1 MKGLMKLRTL
11 MDRAFDE
18 VWFCIVSPDGEEHL
32 VWSADYIGGYEPTL
46 EELEPLLDRG
56 FDEFDLIMRKDP
68 ESDAVNAPEV
78 PMIYVAL
85 EPNKKELM
93 LRKKEGEA
101 AKKAEPVKKAK
112 KAKKAKKV
120 KKGKK

>member
-11 MDRAFDE
+11 MDRALDE
-18 VWFCIVSPDGEEHL
+18 VWFCIVSPDGEEHI
-32 VWSADYIGGYEPTL
+32 VWSADYIGGYERTL

-56 FDEFDLIMRKDP
+56 FYEFDLIMRKYP

-101 AKKAEPVKKAK
+101 AKESKKDK
-112 KAKKAKKV
+112 KSR
-120 KKGKK
+120 KKGTK